1 MKFKRR
7 RKLYSQNRLYSPKL
21 VTGLVGKS
29 SIGKEDI
36 VLEIG
41 PGKGII
47 TERLLNAAKK
57 VIAIEIDEKLYLYLK
72 NKFSGVGNLII
83 INEDFLEYRLPNYSF
98 KVFANTPFII
108 TADVIRKLTE
118 DNNFRE
124 GYLIVQKEAAKKF
137 IGKPIDSRNQMMS
150 MLLYPWFEI
159 SIFWKFKKHDFIP
172 RPGVDCV
179 MIDIKRRDKPI
190 LSRSDSRM
198 YKDFILYLY
207 NKERGAAELKKEMV
221 VARFKDFFKTSDSRL
236 RSEIERRAR
245 KIEKDQW
252 GIKKI
257 HRTRVDRNW
266 KRFG

>member
-1 MKFKRR
+1 MRYKKRR
-7 RKLYSQNRLYSPKL
+7 GSYSQNFFRSPKL
-21 VTGLVGKS
+21 VRKLIRYS
-29 SIGKEDI
+29 SIDKNDI

-41 PGKGII
+41 AGRGII
-47 TERLLNAAKK
+47 TQELLKIAGK
-57 VIAIEIDEKLYLYLK
+57 VIAIEVDKKLCLHLKEKFKYAK
-72 NKFSGVGNLII
+72 NLELIQG
-83 INEDFLEYRLPNYSF
+83 DFLNFGLPPYPY
-98 KVFANTPFII
+98 KVFANIPFII
-108 TADVIRKLTE
+108 TADIIRKLTS
-118 DNNFRE
+118 DDNFRE

-207 NKERGAAELKKEMV
+207 NKERGAAELKK
-221 VARFKDFFKTSDSRL
+221 
-236 RSEIERRAR
+236 
-245 KIEKDQW
+245 
-252 GIKKI
+252 
-257 HRTRVDRNW
+257 
-266 KRFG
+266 